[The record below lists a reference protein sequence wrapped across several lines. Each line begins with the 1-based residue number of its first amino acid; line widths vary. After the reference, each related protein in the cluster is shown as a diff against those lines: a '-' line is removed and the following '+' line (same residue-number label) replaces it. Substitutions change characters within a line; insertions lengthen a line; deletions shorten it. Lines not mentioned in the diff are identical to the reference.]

1 MNKKIIDSTRARLVD
16 GVVIKNES
24 VDGETKPTLTLDEM
38 LNRQLVALERVTNQ
52 LSRESLSG
60 LNKDEIASLATCI
73 KLTMDLKAKQKSLLD
88 DLSEEELQALAE
100 KSE

>member
-16 GVVIKNES
+16 GIIIKNES
-24 VDGETKPTLTLDEM
+24 ADGETRPTLTLDEM

-52 LSRESLSG
+52 LSRESISG
-60 LNKDEIASLATCI
+60 LTKDEIASLATCI
-73 KLTMDLKAKQKSLLD
+73 KLTMELKAKQKSLLD

-100 KSE
+100 KI